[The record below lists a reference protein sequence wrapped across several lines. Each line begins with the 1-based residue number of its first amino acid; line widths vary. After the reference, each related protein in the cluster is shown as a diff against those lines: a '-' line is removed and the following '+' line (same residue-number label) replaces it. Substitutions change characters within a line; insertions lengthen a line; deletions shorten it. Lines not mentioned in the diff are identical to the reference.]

1 MVRAARRQGGAARPG
16 WGGALGRAGRHRA
29 RRGREM
35 SRARPY
41 SSRRT
46 RRGVPVMGPLGFES
60 TIIAWR
66 PDLSS
71 GCAPPANAFL
81 PCRLSPDTATLPG
94 YCSRLR
100 SLGRVTCATPTHAMA
115 GEGNREKG
123 GAMTS
128 TITAALLGLMS
139 GSAESALPRLEL
151 APAARAVLAA
161 FAASPTERLA
171 CLLGSVDGPTVRV
184 KSVSETDD
192 SGATATR
199 VVARAPCPPGA
210 VGRGHPHPGAERC
223 WYWFPGTQVETS
235 DAVSFRRGG
244 YPVDAIV
251 CGPTLV
257 YVTRAGGAEAQSL
270 ALVGRNVPVLLVAAA
285 VAFATAQDSTMR
297 RPCGGQIVASDER
310 EPDGSFLVRWARAI
324 RSAALKP
331 RISQSARLTLQ
342 YRRPLGA
349 QLGITLHL

>member
-1 MVRAARRQGGAARPG
+1 MSRARPYSSRRTRRG
-16 WGGALGRAGRHRA
+16 VPVMGPMGFESTIIAWRPDLSSGCAPPANAFLPGRHRA

-46 RRGVPVMGPLGFES
+46 RRGVPVMGPMGFES

-100 SLGRVTCATPTHAMA
+100 SLGRVTCATPTQAMA

-210 VGRGHPHPGAERC
+210 VGRVHSHPGAERC

-244 YPVDAIV
+244 Y
-251 CGPTLV
+251 
-257 YVTRAGGAEAQSL
+257 
-270 ALVGRNVPVLLVAAA
+270 
-285 VAFATAQDSTMR
+285 
-297 RPCGGQIVASDER
+297 
-310 EPDGSFLVRWARAI
+310 
-324 RSAALKP
+324 
-331 RISQSARLTLQ
+331 
-342 YRRPLGA
+342 
-349 QLGITLHL
+349 